1 MNMVRVNKGAQ
12 SKLRLNASALRGA
25 VEGVA
30 FTYHPV
36 ARTWL
41 MIVLP
46 LTHRST
52 LLPLLHASI
61 SCVMRSMR
69 SCFLPDFVQF
79 V

>member
-1 MNMVRVNKGAQ
+1 MVPVNKDVQ
-12 SKLRLNASALRGA
+12 NELHPNASASRGA
-25 VEGVA
+25 YEEGA
-30 FTYHPV
+30 STYHPV
-36 ARTWL
+36 VRTWL
-41 MIVLP
+41 MIALP

-52 LLPLLHASI
+52 LLLFLQASI